1 MKLRVL
7 IPARRFHDAKSR
19 LSPLL
24 SSEERADL
32 ARDLLAN
39 LLTCVHEASPDAE
52 RLVLTNDSEVMEL
65 AQEFGAAVRR
75 DDPALVGHGPQL
87 RAAISEAPT
96 DQGVIVLMADLPLFK
111 ADDLVALFESGEDG
125 SVVLAPDRQRMGTN
139 AAFFPVPSLRRPH
152 FGHADSFERHLA
164 AFADT
169 RPAIVERVGLSHD
182 LDDENDLLAI
192 LAQSPPTNSLSRS
205 LRGFQAKR

>member
-75 DDPALVGHGPQL
+75 DDDRADGRVAHAVARLGPPDVEPSSAE
-87 RAAISEAPT
+87 RRERSGGAPSRT
-96 DQGVIVLMADLPLFK
+96 LG
-111 ADDLVALFESGEDG
+111 DDRGARGEEKG
-125 SVVLAPDRQRMGTN
+125 GK
-139 AAFFPVPSLRRPH
+139 
-152 FGHADSFERHLA
+152 ERG
-164 AFADT
+164 
-169 RPAIVERVGLSHD
+169 ERFRHY
-182 LDDENDLLAI
+182 
-192 LAQSPPTNSLSRS
+192 
-205 LRGFQAKR
+205 